1 MQNHNKRIKTLSLI
15 IERYATVFAY
25 IVLFIFF
32 SFLAPGF
39 LTPYNVIN
47 LLRQISML
55 SIVTCGLTICIIAGD
70 WDLSVGKLAGLAGIV
85 AVSLITS
92 GIPTYIGILA
102 ALGTGILIGCINGL
116 LITKVGIP
124 SLIVTLGMM
133 TVCSGIS
140 LTWTKGLAI
149 YKTLP
154 ESFTFWGSGY
164 IGPVP
169 TPIYIMVIVIFL
181 TYILL
186 NKTKTGRYI
195 YAIGGNKTVASLSGI
210 DVERYRFMGLVIC
223 SSLASLAGIILMGRL
238 GSGQPTAG
246 GEFLM
251 EGLASVFL
259 GMTTIKPGKANILG
273 TLVGVL
279 IMGTLSNGL
288 TIAGVPHYPQE
299 IVKGTVMISA
309 VVAAVWKAEIS
320 I

>member
-1 MQNHNKRIKTLSLI
+1 MQNPNKRVKSFSLVA
-15 IERYATVFAY
+15 ERYATVFAY
-25 IVLFIFF
+25 VILFVFF

-39 LTPYNVIN
+39 FTAYNVIN

-55 SIVTCGLTICIIAGD
+55 AIVTCGLTICIIAGD
-70 WDLSVGKLAGLAGIV
+70 WDLSIGRVAGLAGIV

-92 GIPTYIGILA
+92 GMPTYIGIIA
-102 ALGTGILIGCINGL
+102 ALAVGILIGCVNGL

-133 TVCSGIS
+133 SVCSGIS
-140 LTWTKGLAI
+140 LTWTRGLAI

-154 ESFTFWGSGY
+154 DNFTFWGSGY
-164 IGPVP
+164 IGSIP

-210 DVERYRFMGLVIC
+210 DVERYRFIGLVTC
-223 SSLASLAGIILMGRL
+223 SFLAALAGVILMGRL
-238 GSGQPTAG
+238 GAGEPTAG

-251 EGLASVFL
+251 SGLGSVFL
-259 GMTTIKPGKANILG
+259 GITTIKPGKPNILG
-273 TLVGVL
+273 SLIGVL
-279 IMGTLSNGL
+279 IMGTLANGL

-299 IVKGTVMISA
+299 IVKGAVMI
-309 VVAAVWKAEIS
+309 AAVALAVWRTEIS

>member
-140 LTWTKGLAI
+140 LTWTKGLDL
-149 YKTLP
+149 Y
-154 ESFTFWGSGY
+154 FT
-164 IGPVP
+164 
-169 TPIYIMVIVIFL
+169 
-181 TYILL
+181 
-186 NKTKTGRYI
+186 
-195 YAIGGNKTVASLSGI
+195 
-210 DVERYRFMGLVIC
+210 
-223 SSLASLAGIILMGRL
+223 
-238 GSGQPTAG
+238 
-246 GEFLM
+246 
-251 EGLASVFL
+251 
-259 GMTTIKPGKANILG
+259 
-273 TLVGVL
+273 
-279 IMGTLSNGL
+279 
-288 TIAGVPHYPQE
+288 
-299 IVKGTVMISA
+299 
-309 VVAAVWKAEIS
+309 
-320 I
+320 